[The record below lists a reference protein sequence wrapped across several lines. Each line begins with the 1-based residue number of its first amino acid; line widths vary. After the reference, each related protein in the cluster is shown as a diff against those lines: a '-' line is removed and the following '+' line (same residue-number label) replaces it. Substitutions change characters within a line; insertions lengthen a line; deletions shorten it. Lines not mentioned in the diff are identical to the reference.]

1 MLVAA
6 RFLLGLLVASVFQAL
21 ARLKPSAFAT
31 IFHASKLLLYPS
43 KQAWDDSLFR
53 ASSKKYMRL
62 HHALQPKNLGLR
74 TFAQRRAAIHCIISD
89 LVQQF

>member
-1 MLVAA
+1 VLVAA

-43 KQAWDDSLFR
+43 KQAWDDSLSGP
-53 ASSKKYMRL
+53 AAKNICGCITLYSPKIWVCARL
-62 HHALQPKNLGLR
+62 RNGE
-74 TFAQRRAAIHCIISD
+74 
-89 LVQQF
+89 QQFIA